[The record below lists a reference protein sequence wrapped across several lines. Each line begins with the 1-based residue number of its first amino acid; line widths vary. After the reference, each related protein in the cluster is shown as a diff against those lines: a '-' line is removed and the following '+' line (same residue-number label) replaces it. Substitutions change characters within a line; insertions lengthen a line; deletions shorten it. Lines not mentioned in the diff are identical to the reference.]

1 MLKYASQKLEKRWV
15 VRVWIK
21 KTRKAVLKSLI
32 LLNARYNGNF
42 KCGEVSNS
50 NLNTIVYGM
59 VKDAKLKKEIKIM
72 DKVELNIRNIVAH
85 TITMITDDVI
95 VKKAEVSAK
104 QIFDKIKYLMVVA
117 GVPVNSES
125 WQTYEQMNTLIK
137 EELDSIF

>member
-1 MLKYASQKLEKRWV
+1 
-15 VRVWIK
+15 
-21 KTRKAVLKSLI
+21 
-32 LLNARYNGNF
+32 
-42 KCGEVSNS
+42 
-50 NLNTIVYGM
+50 
-59 VKDAKLKKEIKIM
+59 
-72 DKVELNIRNIVAH
+72 
-85 TITMITDDVI
+85 MITDDVI

>member
-1 MLKYASQKLEKRWV
+1 MD
-15 VRVWIK
+15 I
-21 KTRKAVLKSLI
+21 
-32 LLNARYNGNF
+32 LNARYNGNF

-125 WQTYEQMNTLIK
+125 WQTYEHMNTLIK